1 MRKLTAAL
9 AALALIVSGTGS
21 GRAAQQDLLDA
32 SVPCAG
38 SSLVIQESR
47 REAGKLTRVTLGK
60 YSAEALDNTIRV
72 RRNND
77 LILSFEV
84 EKPAGGPKADRADRI
99 LALAEHVQTLQEL
112 CSMKP
117 ADRKLFSNLAA
128 LTVLRGFAS
137 PEVERRMTQAVRAD
151 QATGGFVLIG
161 IYFLLLVIIGAG
173 FGISGGGLGPGPA
186 AQ

>member
-21 GRAAQQDLLDA
+21 GRAAQPDLLDA

-38 SSLVIQESR
+38 SSLVIKESR
-47 REAGKLTRVTLGK
+47 REAGKLTRATLGK
-60 YSAEALDNTIRV
+60 YSAEALGDTIRV
-72 RRNND
+72 RRNNEV
-77 LILSFEV
+77 ILSFEV
-84 EKPAGGPKADRADRI
+84 EKPPKASPAERADKI
-99 LALAEHVQTLQEL
+99 FALTSSVQTLQEL

-137 PEVERRMTQAVRAD
+137 PDTEHRITQIVRAD
-151 QATGGFVLIG
+151 QATGGFVLILVL
-161 IYFLLLVIIGAG
+161 FVLLIIIGAG
-173 FGISGGGLGPGPA
+173 FGSGFA